1 MVNILKR
8 TYPSLDITISSSNN
22 NGSIKI
28 KNMENR
34 TTVRTEIYSKQL
46 GISSVANEYNKAD
59 SIQVCSQRFL
69 KRIYQGKFTKWVELN
84 DFFKKRNGYL
94 DHLGIFK

>member
-8 TYPSLDITISSSNN
+8 AYPSLDITISSSNN

-28 KNMENR
+28 KNIQNR

-46 GISSVANEYNKAD
+46 GISAIANENNKAD

-69 KRIYQGKFTKWVELN
+69 KKVYQNKFTKWVELN
-84 DFFKKRNGYL
+84 DFFQKKKGYL
-94 DHLGIFK
+94 DHLGITK